1 MNIIYMKRLISTGY
15 VFLKGLLSDREKLA
29 DYLDYLHIQKV
40 KRQSTRRFTLAEVK
54 RELGIE

>member
-1 MNIIYMKRLISTGY
+1 MSHIKHLVFKKYL
-15 VFLKGLLSDREKLA
+15 FLKNLLSDEGKLA